1 MDGFVF
7 GGVVCLSLLGLFDAV
22 VSCGSSSRR
31 FWEKEKSKRISL
43 EVQLHSLFCLHFF
56 VSQSSTYL

>member
-43 EVQLHSLFCLHFF
+43 EVQLHSLFRMHFF